1 MIYLTKIEQI
11 FPFPLLFLELSR
23 FVNIING
30 KNAGAFHRKID
41 TKLIIIAKY
50 CAKIR
55 RILKVCPFKCLN
67 FIVMHRHCFF
77 Y

>member
-41 TKLIIIAKY
+41 TNLIIIAKY
-50 CAKIR
+50 CA
-55 RILKVCPFKCLN
+55 N
-67 FIVMHRHCFF
+67 FFVEF
-77 Y
+77 